1 MNLEF
6 FVYKKCIVLILD
18 VEMLEYDFEFLRFS
32 RRSLERILN
41 DWIVVKFMIRSG
53 MKGIVLLDVV
63 YED

>member
-6 FVYKKCIVLILD
+6 FVYKKFIVLILD

>member
-6 FVYKKCIVLILD
+6 FVYKKYIILILD

>member
-6 FVYKKCIVLILD
+6 FVYKKYIVLILD

>member
-6 FVYKKCIVLILD
+6 FVYKKYIVLILD

-53 MKGIVLLDVV
+53 MKGIILLDVV

>member
-6 FVYKKCIVLILD
+6 FVYKKYIVLILE

>member
-6 FVYKKCIVLILD
+6 FVYKEYIVLILD

>member
-1 MNLEF
+1 
-6 FVYKKCIVLILD
+6 
-18 VEMLEYDFEFLRFS
+18 MLEYDFEFLRFS

>member
-6 FVYKKCIVLILD
+6 FVYKKYIVLTLD

>member
-6 FVYKKCIVLILD
+6 FVYKKYIVLTLD

-53 MKGIVLLDVV
+53 MKGIILLDVV